1 MVIEKLKKIS
11 AVLIGI
17 LLFSFFPI
25 VHIQAQKGTEELIV
39 PIVEVVDLLFNG
51 TTPRFCNITRD
62 FQWISRM
69 IWALDFVSNQLLFTN
84 FAGGSGLTNGVDV
97 FSNGTSFLGDGEIT
111 MNHEFA
117 HTSFDLIV
125 LSDEAGTKN
134 RILLA
139 RWSFN
144 KFVPPNGIRHIDN
157 ASLQFLIQDDL
168 TAVGLAITD
177 FTVTIEGFRSE
188 FIPSAVGDP
197 LGELVIFDVIN
208 WWAFAL
214 QQNIIFIIVLLAAI
228 IAVIK
233 ILRG

>member
-1 MVIEKLKKIS
+1 M
-11 AVLIGI
+11 GI

-25 VHIQAQKGTEELIV
+25 VQSQAQKGTEELLI
-39 PIVEVVDLLFNG
+39 PIVEVIDLLFNG
-51 TTPRFCNITRD
+51 TTPRLCNITRN

-69 IWALDFVSNQLLFTN
+69 VWTLDFVSNQLLFTN

-97 FSNGTSFLGDGEIT
+97 LSNGSSFLGDGAIT

-139 RWSFN
+139 RWSFF
-144 KFVPPNGIRHIDN
+144 KFVPPNGIRHVDN
-157 ASLQFLIQDDL
+157 TSLQFLIQDDL
-168 TAVGLAITD
+168 TAAGLAISE

-188 FIPSAVGDP
+188 FIPLAVGDP
-197 LGELVIFDVIN
+197 LSEFWIFDVIN

-214 QQNIIFIIVLLAAI
+214 QQNIISIIVLLAAI
-228 IAVIK
+228 LVVTK
-233 ILRG
+233 LFLGRD